1 MKRENL
7 VLMLKFTR
15 DFDLQRKR
23 QKAIWFILLFSFLF
37 FFPQI
42 SFPQIQKSFTL
53 IKSVSIQIEGQPGGK
68 DMKELIPVKEGEPFS
83 LKRITE
89 SIKQLYS
96 TGLFSDI
103 QVIREGEN
111 EIYLTYIFAKR
122 FFTREVFF
130 LGKKNISRKK
140 LKEEL
145 DSVREGSPFSEGK
158 LRKAIKELK
167 NILRS
172 EGYFYPEIS
181 TSTKKNFKTSSVDVF
196 FEIRS
201 PKRFLV
207 KKISLL
213 GQVIL
218 PESRLREEMKT
229 KEGRRYVPSVLE
241 EDISKLKGMY
251 KSMNYHRA
259 EIDIE
264 AIDFD
269 EREAG
274 VSITL
279 KITPYERLEIV
290 VRGAQIPLS
299 LIKPIWEERIF
310 EEWGLAEGEAKI
322 IDYLRGKGYLFSA
335 VYSSMEKGEDK
346 IRVVY
351 KVTPGEKY
359 KIQDISFEGSE
370 YFTPSE
376 LKEKLGIREKI
387 PFVSW
392 INGSRLFELLKEI
405 EALYRRHG
413 FSEMRV
419 DLNFVR
425 EEKNVKALFYIEEGS
440 QEKIE
445 SISVKGTFLF
455 KPDELLK
462 QISSY
467 QGGLFFR
474 PNIQKDVERLKNY
487 YLEQGVRGTEIAP
500 EVIKAGEDI
509 YSVLFD
515 IKEGKRVKIEKI
527 IIAGNVITKKGTILQ
542 ELRIKEGD
550 YAYYELIRETKTRL
564 EKLGIFTEIRI
575 EEVFIT
581 PERENLII
589 SLREGKRNYIS
600 LGIGLETKNEPRTFT
615 IWNNVIRPRGTT
627 EFIRSNMFG
636 RAFQLSLVGQFSLKE
651 KRGVISWEQP
661 NFFGLPLQTY
671 LNAWLERE
679 ERKSFSYDRRGIS
692 FTAIKSISKNRLFM
706 TTLRWARTTIF
717 NLQISESEID
727 RQHFPFSASSVSGSF
742 IWDRRDD
749 PFNPKKGSFFSF
761 VLERAYPLF
770 RAESDYLKNFIKYQ
784 NYLPVF
790 SGITFSSIFRLG
802 LGRGRMPI
810 HERFFG
816 GGSNSF
822 RGEEFDELGPRDPDS
837 LKPVG
842 GKALLLLNFE
852 LTFPFLP
859 SLRDLF
865 GTFFYDKGNIFAKR
879 KHVSLASL
887 QDSVG
892 VGIRYRTPL
901 GPIRFEL
908 GWNLDAPKG
917 EKKVLAFITIGNV
930 F

>member
-1 MKRENL
+1 
-7 VLMLKFTR
+7 
-15 DFDLQRKR
+15 
-23 QKAIWFILLFSFLF
+23 
-37 FFPQI
+37 
-42 SFPQIQKSFTL
+42 
-53 IKSVSIQIEGQPGGK
+53 
-68 DMKELIPVKEGEPFS
+68 MKELIPVKEGEPFS

-111 EIYLTYIFAKR
+111 EIYLTYIFTKR
-122 FFTREVFF
+122 FFIREIFF
-130 LGKKNISRKK
+130 LGKKKISRKK

-181 TSTKKNFKTSSVDVF
+181 TSTEKNFKTSSVDVF

-207 KKISLL
+207 KRISLL

-229 KEGRRYVPSVLE
+229 KEGREYVPSVLE
-241 EDISKLKGMY
+241 EDISKLKEMY
-251 KSMNYHRA
+251 KSMNYHRT

-335 VYSSMEKGEDK
+335 VYSSIEKGEDK

-359 KIQDISFEGSE
+359 KIQDISFEGTE

-376 LKEKLGIREKI
+376 LKEKLRIREKI

-405 EALYRRHG
+405 EAIYRRHG
-413 FSEMRV
+413 FSETRV

-462 QISSY
+462 QISSF
-467 QGGLFFR
+467 QGGPFFR
-474 PNIQKDVERLKNY
+474 PNIQKDVERLENY
-487 YLEQGVRGTEIAP
+487 YLEQGVRGTEIEP
-500 EVIKAGEDI
+500 EVIKVGEDL

-515 IKEGKRVKIEKI
+515 VKEGKRIKIEKI
-527 IIAGNVITKKGTILQ
+527 IITGNVITKKGTILQ

-550 YAYYELIRETKTRL
+550 YAYYESIRETKTRL
-564 EKLGIFTEIRI
+564 EKLGIFTEIKI

-692 FTAIKSISKNRLFM
+692 FTAIKSISKNRLFL
-706 TTLRWARTTIF
+706 TTLRWARTTLF

-727 RQHFPFSASSVSGSF
+727 RQHFPFSASSVSGSY
-742 IWDRRDD
+742 ICDRRDD
-749 PFNPKKGSFFSF
+749 PFNPKKGTFFSF
-761 VLERAYPLF
+761 VLEWAYPLF

-790 SGITFSSIFRLG
+790 SGITFSSTFRLG

-822 RGEEFDELGPRDPDS
+822 RGEEFDELGPRDPNS

-859 SLRDLF
+859 SFRDLF

-879 KHVSLASL
+879 KHVSLTSL
-887 QDSVG
+887 QDTVG